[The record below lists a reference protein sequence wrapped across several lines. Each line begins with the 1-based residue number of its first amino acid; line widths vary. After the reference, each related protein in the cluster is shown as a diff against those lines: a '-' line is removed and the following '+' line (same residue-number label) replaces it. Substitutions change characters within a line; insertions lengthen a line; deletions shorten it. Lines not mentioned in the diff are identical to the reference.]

1 MQSSKLWVTTMK
13 FSKFLIEST
22 QDDIRAMCAAAV
34 KYYGNQEDFVA
45 ACTYLSD
52 FVDET
57 CRNYEKAQM
66 IRRYSLEKNKAA
78 FLPVLERAVET
89 GFIAFKGEWDPNLN
103 TAIRLFARMPA
114 NYVLSGH
121 DPINETFHF
130 SVAAYAIIREGV
142 INDCISRQ
150 MSFDEWSDGEGMSRY
165 AELIPDRMIIDL
177 VRQAGYLASPIA
189 PRRDREQIW
198 PNGSWQQELRQ
209 ALTKGSTNTLTLG
222 DNIRNSELSPA
233 FWSFIIDNM
242 GIKNDS
248 LKIVNDLEYF
258 YV

>member
-1 MQSSKLWVTTMK
+1 
-13 FSKFLIEST
+13 
-22 QDDIRAMCAAAV
+22 
-34 KYYGNQEDFVA
+34 
-45 ACTYLSD
+45 
-52 FVDET
+52 
-57 CRNYEKAQM
+57 
-66 IRRYSLEKNKAA
+66 
-78 FLPVLERAVET
+78 
-89 GFIAFKGEWDPNLN
+89 
-103 TAIRLFARMPA
+103 MPA
-114 NYVLSGH
+114 NYVLSGN
-121 DPINETFHF
+121 DPVNETFHF

-177 VRQAGYLASPIA
+177 VRQAGHLPSPIA
-189 PRRDREQIW
+189 PTRDREQIW
-198 PNGSWQQELRQ
+198 PTGTWQQELRD
-209 ALTKGSTNTLTLG
+209 ALTKGATNTLTLG

-242 GIKNDS
+242 GIKNNS